1 MRPLEL
7 ALLLALLMHAPGLAA
22 GEAAYKAGVAAYQK
36 RDYKTALEQFRQ
48 SVKNGNKE
56 AAVWIYC
63 AHAYLALGH
72 KDQAAKTYQRVIDN
86 FAGTPEADI
95 ASKGLEAINAAPAAP
110 AGAPE
115 TAPAADAGPVAGAPG
130 APAPAAAREPVGLAA
145 RISVTP
151 PRMGHPPVSE
161 ATMKAVR
168 EAVEALP
175 AGMRKALDD
184 SDAAI
189 SVSPNM
195 IDKWPDSINDLDETS
210 PTLNLAENRGR
221 IYGKEMNMYERA
233 KVRGSKSLG
242 PARSPRLMK
251 HTVFNQSFQ
260 IVDDMWT
267 ISKDPKLRHEY
278 FLDKKNVPFSAQS
291 KLATFL
297 KDDDWGP
304 RETCAELVAGM
315 LGGGDENTAD
325 LYRYFPRTRAWLKQR
340 LGIR

>member
-1 MRPLEL
+1 MRPLKL
-7 ALLLALLMHAPGLAA
+7 ALLLVLLSHAPCLAA
-22 GEAAYKAGVAAYQK
+22 GEAAYKAGVTAYQK
-36 RDYKTALEQFRQ
+36 KDYKTALEQFRQ
-48 SVKNGNKE
+48 SVKSGNKE

-86 FAGTPEADI
+86 FGGTPEADI
-95 ASKGLEAINAAPAAP
+95 AAKGLEAINAAPAAP

-115 TAPAADAGPVAGAPG
+115 TAPAEKSKPG
-130 APAPAAAREPVGLAA
+130 AAAPAAGEPVGLAA

-195 IDKWPDSINDLDETS
+195 IDKWPESINDLDETS

-221 IYGKEMNMYERA
+221 IYGKEMNMYERP
-233 KVRGSKSLG
+233 KVRGSRNLG
-242 PARSPRLMK
+242 AARSPRLMK

-278 FLDKKNVPFSAQS
+278 FLDKKNVPFSAQT

-325 LYRYFPRTRAWLKQR
+325 LYRYFPKTKAWLKQR